1 MRNSYNS
8 LILCSIGDWESTFI
22 DMVENAFLNQGFN
35 TTVIGKNPYIQIDN
49 EYILE
54 NIKKANVIVVIITNQ
69 NRIDLIN
76 EILED
81 NKSIF
86 DIKKKP
92 VMIFYDENFYTKLK
106 DKGTYSV
113 IINHSRIYDT
123 LELQDKIEQFVSEF
137 NKKVQDQQFLKDL
150 GKVSLVL
157 GGIGIG
163 LGLLF
168 SLFKEDD

>member
-1 MRNSYNS
+1 
-8 LILCSIGDWESTFI
+8 
-22 DMVENAFLNQGFN
+22 
-35 TTVIGKNPYIQIDN
+35 
-49 EYILE
+49 
-54 NIKKANVIVVIITNQ
+54 
-69 NRIDLIN
+69 
-76 EILED
+76 
-81 NKSIF
+81 
-86 DIKKKP
+86 
-92 VMIFYDENFYTKLK
+92 MIFYDENFYTKLK

-113 IINHSRIYDT
+113 IINRSRIYDT